1 MREGQR
7 GGQEREG
14 ERRKR
19 AERDPEDS
27 PSPSGEQV
35 RARGDMELSGEP
47 RGLHSSMDEQREDLK
62 SSWTL
67 VSGPF

>member
-7 GGQEREG
+7 GGKE
-14 ERRKR
+14 
-19 AERDPEDS
+19 S

-67 VSGPF
+67 VS